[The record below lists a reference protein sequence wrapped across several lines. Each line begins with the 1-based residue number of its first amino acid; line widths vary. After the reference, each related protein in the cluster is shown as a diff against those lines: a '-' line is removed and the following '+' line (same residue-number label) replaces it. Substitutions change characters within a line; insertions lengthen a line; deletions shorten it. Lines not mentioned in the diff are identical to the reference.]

1 MSRVVES
8 DAPRGVPGTTAH
20 GSSGRSAHATA
31 DGTEV
36 EGTQVAR
43 LEAAA
48 GAGPGTAQETQPE
61 TDAGTAPH
69 AAHQAQPEAGEN
81 GPEQLSPEEA
91 ERRAQVMAER
101 YGTVD
106 HKRRRRGLWVLIGAL
121 STVGIAVLVMIGVGF
136 FAPDANGQR
145 VGFEVVDDTEVRVL
159 FDVTKPEDSTASC
172 TLEAL
177 NVGYGQVGLR
187 EIVIGPQDQHTV
199 RVRETVATTEKA
211 TTGLVRDCRLI
222 DG

>member
-20 GSSGRSAHATA
+20 GSLARGGHTTA
-31 DGTEV
+31 
-36 EGTQVAR
+36 EGT
-43 LEAAA
+43 AAQR
-48 GAGPGTAQETQPE
+48 GP
-61 TDAGTAPH
+61 DAPTAPH
-69 AAHQAQPEAGEN
+69 AARPAQPETGED

-106 HKRRRRGLWVLIGAL
+106 HKRRRRGLWVLIGVL
-121 STVGIAVLVMIGVGF
+121 SAVGIAVLVMIGVGY

-145 VGFEVVDDTEVRVL
+145 VGFEVVDDTQVRVL
-159 FDVTKPEDSTASC
+159 FDVTKPEDTTASC

-187 EIVIGPQDQHTV
+187 EIVIGPQDHHTV
-199 RVRETVATTEKA
+199 RLRETVATTEKA

-222 DG
+222 D